1 MDAAVEEIVEIR
13 RVLEAAVED
22 LLRLAEHGAALA
34 RSMAQSMA
42 RGETPD
48 PGAVEPVFIGVMQA
62 CAFQDLVGQRLER
75 LAGLLEQRR
84 DIRLDADLLNGP
96 TRSGLDQ
103 GAADRLMQAR

>member
-1 MDAAVEEIVEIR
+1 MDAALEEIVEIR

-34 RSMAQSMA
+34 RSMAQSP
-42 RGETPD
+42 TPD
-48 PGAVEPVFIGVMQA
+48 LGAVEPVFIGMMQA

-84 DIRLDADLLNGP
+84 DARPDADLLNGP

>member
-1 MDAAVEEIVEIR
+1 MDAALEEIVEIR

-22 LLRLAEHGAALA
+22 LLQLAEHGAALA
-34 RSMAQSMA
+34 RSMAQSKM
-42 RGETPD
+42 PD
-48 PGAVEPVFIGVMQA
+48 PGAVEPVFIGMMQV

-84 DIRLDADLLNGP
+84 DARPDADLLNGP